1 LNTLLHIS
9 EADLIKVGL
18 AVLCGGLLGLE
29 RQYKNK
35 IAGFRTIILICLGST
50 LFTIVAQ
57 TSGNL
62 AAMNIVTGV
71 GFIGAGVIFKD
82 NAGVSGLTTA
92 AVIWVSAG
100 IGMVIGSEH
109 YLLGVV
115 STFVVLIVLVTFGI
129 LEDYIDKIHRDKLL
143 VIEFTNDDF
152 GNLERVHKLIIT
164 NDLKFNTVNV
174 SKKNGCL
181 QTAIWVTGHKMDLSK
196 LSEILLKMPEIK
208 SF

>member
-1 LNTLLHIS
+1 MNTLLHIS

-82 NAGVSGLTTA
+82 NAGISGLTTA

-115 STFVVLIVLVTFGI
+115 STIVVLMVLVTFSL
-129 LEDYIDKIHRDKLL
+129 LEDYIDKIHRDKLF
-143 VIEFTNDDF
+143 VIEFTSGDF
-152 GNLERVHKLIIT
+152 ENLEHIRELIT
-164 NDLKFNTVNV
+164 ANGLKFNTVNI
-174 SKKNGCL
+174 SKKDGCL
-181 QTAIWVTGHKMDLSK
+181 QAAIWVTGRKMDLSK
-196 LSEILLKMPEIK
+196 LAETLLKMPEIR